1 MENWSLLG
9 TKTSTG
15 AESDITAEYLSNVG
29 FQNDLIDALYGK
41 HIIRVVTKDS
51 TDKVLDDFLVSYE
64 PSVRKS

>member
-64 PSVRKS
+64 PSC